1 MLPVVLAILFV
12 GGPEHLAFT
21 AAKSQVGGQPCR
33 AGAQPVSKRALYGN
47 ARTALALLPALLQQ
61 SCSIDHAQ
69 FASSSLGQRNAPAP
83 LGLRLD
89 ATAGGRAFASLAPG
103 AIWQRPPPSV

>member
-1 MLPVVLAILFV
+1 VVLAILFV

-47 ARTALALLPALLQQ
+47 ARTALALLPALLQHT
-61 SCSIDHAQ
+61 CSIEQAQ
-69 FASSSLGQRNAPAP
+69 FPSSSLGQRNAPVL

-89 ATAGGRAFASLAPG
+89 ATARGRSMASLGPG